1 MAYFYALINYGF
13 DCRPDVITG
22 RTAKGGH
29 LLLFCGIIDILQS
42 YELNKKLEHSFKS
55 IITDGKAISV
65 TRPSFY
71 AKRFQDF
78 LANQVFKKHIS
89 CVQPSFATQFPSG
102 VHPYLGTNF
111 DDNF

>member
-1 MAYFYALINYGF
+1 L
-13 DCRPDVITG
+13 CVSSPDVITG
-22 RTAKGGH
+22 RTAKGDH

-55 IITDGKAISV
+55 ILTDGKAISV

-78 LANQVFKKHIS
+78 LANQVFIK
-89 CVQPSFATQFPSG
+89 QPSFLQPKFPMNPFLGKFLFIFHVQTRCIMISTQ
-102 VHPYLGTNF
+102 VN
-111 DDNF
+111 